1 MRVSFTVTAVDKIP
15 FAFQIFS
22 AVAAVTDDVSFT
34 AVPANTAKPSVP
46 KPTACPNVGKMSAAR
61 ILNRKITEI
70 DCAISSSS
78 ASITGAVA
86 AIAEPPQI
94 DEPTPIRHAA
104 LGLIF
109 AIFITANAVMRDVE
123 IVLIITGRLLLPTLA
138 IVPRLSEK
146 PSMITAHCR
155 IFFEVNFIPPEK
167 LAEVWRRDYE
177 RMQEYFIY
185 GDSLPYDR
193 LIARMAELRDRFRK
207 VVMEDDFFSESEL

>member
-1 MRVSFTVTAVDKIP
+1 M
-15 FAFQIFS
+15 
-22 AVAAVTDDVSFT
+22 SFT

-46 KPTACPNVGKMSAAR
+46 KPTACPKVGKMSAAR

-70 DCAISSSS
+70 DWAISSSS

-94 DEPTPIRHAA
+94 DEPTPIRHAV

-123 IVLIITGRLLLPTLA
+123 IVLTITGRLLPPTLA

-146 PSMITAHCR
+146 PSMITAHCK

-207 VVMEDDFFSESEL
+207 VVMEDDFFSES